1 MVRAR
6 KLEKRRKAIQNIQKI
21 TRTMELIATARFK
34 KAWTRVQSV
43 SEYVSGLLEI
53 LEVMGQVGSLSA
65 QPLWHAPEPANRVLL
80 LVLSSNRGLCGGYN
94 AAVVRQTMERFQQ
107 LQAER
112 CEVILEV
119 SGKRGASALRF
130 RHVPIQTVHT
140 HLADRPQWEAVE
152 VLAQR
157 YLGQFQAGQWD
168 RLEVVY
174 TASETAGRWRL
185 KTEMLLPLAKPKPA
199 EENIFALDADAWDLY
214 PSAEEILEQLSV
226 RLFKAQLFRC
236 FLHAALSEQIARMFA
251 MKTATE
257 NTEKML
263 HRLAL
268 AHHRARQTQI
278 TSEILEVLSGAEA
291 LQQQK

>member
-6 KLEKRRKAIQNIQKI
+6 KLEKRQKAIRNIQKI

-34 KAWTRVQSV
+34 KAWNRLQAA
-43 SEYVSGLLEI
+43 SEYAAGLLRI
-53 LEVMGQVGSLSA
+53 LQHLA
-65 QPLWHAPEPANRVLL
+65 QLGPLPPHPLWEPRHHANRVLL

-94 AAVVRQTMERFQQ
+94 ASVVRQTLQRLQQ
-107 LQAER
+107 LQAEGR
-112 CEVILEV
+112 QRLVEV
-119 SGKRGASALRF
+119 SGKRGGSALRF
-130 RHVPIQTVHT
+130 RHVPIQRLHT
-140 HLADRPQWEAVE
+140 HLADRPQWQEVE
-152 VLAQR
+152 LLAQQYMAEFLANR
-157 YLGQFQAGQWD
+157 WD
-168 RLEVVY
+168 QMEVIY
-174 TASETAGRWRL
+174 ISSETVGRQRL
-185 KTEMLLPLAKPKPA
+185 KTDLLLPLPKP
-199 EENIFALDADAWDLY
+199 EPIQADLFPQDPRSWDLY
-214 PSAEEILEQLSV
+214 PSAQTIVDQTLP
-226 RLFKAQLFRC
+226 RWFKTQLFQC
-236 FLHAALSEQIARMFA
+236 FLQAALSEQIARMFA